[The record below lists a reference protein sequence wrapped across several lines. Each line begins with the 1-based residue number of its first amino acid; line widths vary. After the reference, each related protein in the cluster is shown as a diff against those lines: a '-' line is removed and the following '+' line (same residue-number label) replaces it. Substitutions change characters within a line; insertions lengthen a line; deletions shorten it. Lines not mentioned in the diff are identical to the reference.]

1 MIAARYSLI
10 RCLALL
16 VPLSLA
22 LAGCDE
28 GPAPLSKQQVHPVKL
43 VTLAEDR
50 GGMLKRYP
58 AVVQA
63 SERSDLA
70 FRIGGELEA
79 LLVQSGER
87 VSEGQPIARLDDRDA
102 SSQLASAR
110 SSFDLAKAT
119 FERMRYSVE
128 RGAISRARF
137 DEARAEFLSA
147 EASLAQARDR
157 LDHTELAAPFAG
169 VIAKVPV
176 ENFQV
181 VSAQQTIATLH
192 KPGRIDVRFQLP
204 EQQVRRISREAAEA
218 GQESPTPVAWVR
230 FGADEARYPA
240 RYKEH
245 DTSVSEG
252 SLSYGVTLALPE
264 PDDLT
269 VLSGMS
275 ATVVLDMARL
285 TGAADDHWRVPVGA
299 VVTRDSAPDRPV
311 VWRYVPDA
319 EGEASEGGG
328 ERGRVEAVPVATG
341 TLTEAGLLVRGP
353 LAAGDRLVAAGAQ
366 QMSSERRVRPWV
378 QEEGL

>member
-1 MIAARYSLI
+1 MTTARYSI
-10 RCLALL
+10 ARRLALL
-16 VPLSLA
+16 LSLS
-22 LAGCDE
+22 LTLVGCDE
-28 GPAPLSKQQVHPVKL
+28 APAPLTKQQVHPVKL
-43 VTLAEDR
+43 VTLAEDQ

-79 LLVQSGER
+79 LLVQPGER
-87 VSEGQPIARLDDRDA
+87 VSKGQPIAHLDDQDA
-102 SSQLASAR
+102 SSNLASAQ

-128 RGAISRARF
+128 RGAISQARF

-147 EASLAQARDR
+147 QASLEQARDR
-157 LDHTELAAPFAG
+157 LDHTKLNAPFAG
-169 VIAKVPV
+169 VIANVPV

-218 GQESPTPVAWVR
+218 SQESATPVAWVR

-245 DTSVSEG
+245 DTSVSQG
-252 SLSYGVTLALPE
+252 SLSYEVTLTLPE

-275 ATVVLDMARL
+275 ATVILDMARL
-285 TGAADDHWRVPVGA
+285 TGGVSDHWRVPVSA
-299 VVTRDSAPDRPV
+299 VVTRDSAPNQPV

-319 EGEASEGGG
+319 ESAASESGG
-328 ERGRVEAVPVATG
+328 ERGRVEAVPVETG

-366 QMSSERRVRPWV
+366 RMDAERQVRPWV